1 MNMVYILSDF
11 AKKQGYIIESYKSVD
26 STNLIAQRKAQ
37 TGHQGYL
44 WIVAQEQLQGRARR
58 GRAWNSP
65 KGNLYCSLL
74 LMDDIVHQ
82 TAAQLGFVAGVS
94 VAEAIKQFIKA
105 EKKTGNDNI
114 VSLKWPNDILLR
126 GAKSSGILLE
136 ILKLPSQQDALVIG
150 IGINVKYNYE
160 DALYP
165 TSSLQSIGLHIEAE
179 QLFTVLTESFSRNYL
194 LWKQPKG
201 CEIIRNKWLLYSA
214 HLGKYV
220 KVMNDEKI
228 VEGIF
233 DGLDRD
239 FNGIIKQKNGQTA
252 IITAGDVHFGSAAS
266 VHAVGY

>member
-1 MNMVYILSDF
+1 MNMVYILSAF
-11 AKKQGYIIESYKSVD
+11 AQKQGYTVESYESVD

-44 WIVAQEQLQGRARR
+44 WIVAQEQSQGKGRR
-58 GRAWNSP
+58 GRAWSSP
-65 KGNLYCSLL
+65 KGNLYSSLL
-74 LMDDIVHQ
+74 LSDDIVPQ

-94 VAEAIKQFIKA
+94 VVEAIKQFIRD
-105 EKKTGNDNI
+105 EKQINDI

-126 GAKSSGILLE
+126 GEKSSGVLLE
-136 ILKLPSQQDALVIG
+136 MFKLPSQQYALVIG

-160 DALYP
+160 DASYP
-165 TSSLQSIGLHIEAE
+165 TSSLQNIGLHIEAE

-194 LWKQPKG
+194 LWKQSKG

-214 HLGKYV
+214 HLGKHV

-228 VEGIF
+228 IEGIF
-233 DGLDRD
+233 DDLDRD
-239 FNGIIKQKNGQTA
+239 FNCIIKQKNNQKT

-266 VHAVGY
+266 VNAGRY

>member
-11 AKKQGYIIESYKSVD
+11 AKKQGYTVESYESVD

-44 WIVAQEQLQGRARR
+44 WIVAQEQSQGRARR
-58 GRAWNSP
+58 GRTWSSP
-65 KGNLYCSLL
+65 KGNLYSSLL
-74 LMDDIVHQ
+74 LIDDIVHQ

-94 VAEAIKQFIKA
+94 VAEAIKQFTKD
-105 EKKTGNDNI
+105 EKQTNNI

-126 GAKSSGILLE
+126 GAKSSGVLLE
-136 ILKLPSQQDALVIG
+136 ILKLPSQQYALVIG

-160 DALYP
+160 DAPYP
-165 TSSLQSIGLHIEAE
+165 TSSLQNIGLHVEAE

-201 CEIIRNKWLLYSA
+201 CEIIRKKWLLYSA

-220 KVMNDEKI
+220 KVVNDDKI

-233 DGLDRD
+233 NGLDHD
-239 FNGIIKQKNGQTA
+239 FNCIIKQKNGQTA

-266 VHAVGY
+266 VNAGRY